1 MNVKVDKIFSEMIL
15 EKLNSGEIG
24 INNFESIKYFPCDSH
39 ENIFNISDKILKFKL
54 NKGLVEDNLKN
65 IFMIFLNFCIQKKVI
80 VIFFLLAIL
89 KIWD

>member
-39 ENIFNISDKILKFKL
+39 ENIL
-54 NKGLVEDNLKN
+54 
-65 IFMIFLNFCIQKKVI
+65 IFQINF
-80 VIFFLLAIL
+80 
-89 KIWD
+89 